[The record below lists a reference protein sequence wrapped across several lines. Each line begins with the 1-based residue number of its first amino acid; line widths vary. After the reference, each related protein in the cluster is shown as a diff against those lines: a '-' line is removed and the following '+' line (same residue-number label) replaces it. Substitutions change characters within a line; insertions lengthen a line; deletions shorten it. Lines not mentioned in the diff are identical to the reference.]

1 MWGPHRYAHH
11 RPRNMV
17 VRSVIGALA
26 GLVFFYI
33 GVYGLSAELS
43 SRYLGISVGQLVVG
57 FVGAARYRRSSIW
70 RVPS

>member
-1 MWGPHRYAHH
+1 
-11 RPRNMV
+11 MV

-57 FVGAARYRRSSIW
+57 FVGAARDRRSSI
-70 RVPS
+70 